1 MELSKKG
8 MAAVVGG
15 AVLTVIATAAA
26 TWMIST
32 SSAGVD
38 AAEAGRINTIIDE
51 KMMLDSGKTYAQ
63 TLTDLDKN
71 VAVLTIT
78 VANIDKNVGF
88 LRSAVQQV
96 ASDQDEGG

>member
-8 MAAVVGG
+8 IAAVVGG
-15 AVLTVIATAAA
+15 AVLTVIATGLT
-26 TWMIST
+26 TWMITT

-38 AAEAGRINTIIDE
+38 AAEAIRIETIID
-51 KMMLDSGKTYAQ
+51 KKLILDSGKTYAQ

-71 VAVLTIT
+71 VAVLTASVI
-78 VANIDKNVGF
+78 NIDKNVGF
-88 LRSAVQQV
+88 LRQAVQQV